1 MHFTCR
7 ANVLLALSA
16 FAVAT
21 QGPGGAEHS
30 PTRSRI
36 TEAAAAGEFLGDD
49 ASGSRKTLMTPSM
62 SDHIDLTVLPFIST
76 AFASIEAIQSPVV
89 AANNTINASATRVD
103 THVHLVPDWYRA
115 LVPVTGGNPTPEW
128 DVQSHL
134 QFMADNSI
142 RHSFASVSSPGSGAY
157 PGDETKSVAL
167 ARVLN
172 EWSAALVK
180 TYPDRFSFFAVVP
193 LPYVQAAITEV
204 DYALSYLGAAGVICL
219 TNHEGFYLGNPM
231 FTPFFNFLN
240 SRNSSREVIFVHPNE
255 PHVHQNHTLTSANP
269 TLYPPGAIEFYFE
282 TARTF
287 MDLTVSQTLASFTKL
302 ATPSRTSA
310 APFRPAPSE
319 PPFSAGP
326 TYNHQVQGL
335 LAHSVPA
342 SQLIFGS
349 DWPYGPPLSSLDSL
363 AAIVDAPVLSP
374 EEKEGVFGG
383 NAGVLFGA

>member
-1 MHFTCR
+1 M
-7 ANVLLALSA
+7 
-16 FAVAT
+16 
-21 QGPGGAEHS
+21 
-30 PTRSRI
+30 
-36 TEAAAAGEFLGDD
+36 
-49 ASGSRKTLMTPSM
+49 PSIP
-62 SDHIDLTVLPFIST
+62 DHIDLTVLPFIST
-76 AFASIEAIQSPVV
+76 AFASIEAIQSSVI
-89 AANNTINASATRVD
+89 AANNTNNASATRID

-134 QFMADNSI
+134 QFMADNGI

-167 ARVLN
+167 ARILN

-204 DYALSYLGAAGVICL
+204 DYALSHLGAAGVICL
-219 TNHEGFYLGNPM
+219 TNHEGFYLGNPT
-231 FTPFFNFLN
+231 FTPFFDFLN

-255 PHVHQNHTLTSANP
+255 PHLHQDHTLTSANP
-269 TLYPPGAIEFYFE
+269 TPYPPGAIEFYFE

-287 MDLTVSQTLASFTKL
+287 MDLTVSQTLVNFTKL
-302 ATPSRTSA
+302 RYAVAHVGGSFPSVIDR
-310 APFRPAPSE
+310 FMRNYPALDASSTE
-319 PPFSAGP
+319 IYKSRAGP

-335 LAHSVPA
+335 LAYGVPT

-349 DWPYGPPLSSLDSL
+349 DWPYGPPLSYLDSL
-363 AAIVDAPVLSP
+363 AAVVDAPFLSP
-374 EEKEGVFGG
+374 EEREGILGG

>member
-36 TEAAAAGEFLGDD
+36 TEAAAA
-49 ASGSRKTLMTPSM
+49 
-62 SDHIDLTVLPFIST
+62 DHIDLTVLPFIST

-310 APFRPAPSE
+310 APFRPA
-319 PPFSAGP
+319 GP